1 MTVAAKNQNLH
12 DSTGVASAGVEREPR
27 SFVAQLFAY
36 LFEWRRREAR
46 RTIGQYDH
54 LVAPHRHRFA
64 ASEAEAAR
72 RGAAPAADH
81 VDVIRSVAILRDF
94 A

>member
-46 RTIGQYDH
+46 RTIGRYDH
-54 LVAPHRHRFA
+54 LVARHHRFA